1 MAFGAQQYQG
11 YGQPQYQ
18 YYQPQAAAPPLMDNL
33 AQMRSQQAQIPPQS
47 GMVWVQGEAAA
58 KAYLVAAGNTVPLWD
73 SEAQTIYI
81 KSVDQSGMPTMR
93 IIDYTERAA
102 APAPA
107 PAAQGAEYV
116 TRSEYDAFTA
126 KIMAMV
132 TKEEKANA

>member
-1 MAFGAQQYQG
+1 MAFGEQQYQG

-18 YYQPQAAAPPLMDNL
+18 YYQPQAATPPLMDNL
-33 AQMRSQQAQIPPQS
+33 AQMRSQQARIPAPS
-47 GMVWVQGEAAA
+47 GIVWVQGEAAA

-81 KSVDQSGMPTMR
+81 KSVDQSGMPAMR
-93 IIDYTERAA
+93 IIDYTERVT
-102 APAPA
+102 APTP
-107 PAAQGAEYV
+107 QGAEYV

-132 TKEEKANA
+132 TEEEKANA